1 MNSPALSVVI
11 PTYNRRA
18 SVNAAIDSALAWL
31 DALGQGEIVV
41 VDDASTDGTEA
52 AVRATYAG
60 EIEAGRLS
68 FHRLAQNGG
77 VTAAKNEGARRARGA
92 WLVFL
97 DSDDRLIRS
106 AAGPAMAAMAGAPA
120 DAPLIF
126 FRCVDESGGRLLGR
140 REAAPLRI
148 DIRTHMGAWQWGECL
163 PVVRAAAWR
172 SFPYDESLRGYE
184 GLAFGRMIRALG
196 AAVLSD
202 VAARHYDETGE
213 DRLTAAAARRRHA
226 CLHARGA
233 WRMVREFGHA
243 MPLRVRLAYLRATL
257 RAAVSCAWQRLRGQ
271 G

>member
-52 AVRATYAG
+52 AVRAAYAG
-60 EIEAGRLS
+60 EIEAGRLT

-140 REAAPLRI
+140 REDAPLRL
-148 DIRTHMGAWQWGECL
+148 DVRSHLGAWQWGECL
-163 PVVRAAAWR
+163 PAVRAEAWR
-172 SFPYDESLRGYE
+172 LYPYDETLRGYE
-184 GLAFGRMIRALG
+184 ALAFARMIQGQGKAI
-196 AAVLSD
+196 LSD
-202 VAARHYDETGE
+202 VAARHYDESGD
-213 DRLTAAAARRRHA
+213 DRLTTGVARRHHA

-233 WRMVREFGHA
+233 WRLVREFGHA
-243 MPLRVRLAYLRATL
+243 MPLRVRFAYLRAAI
-257 RAAVSCAWQRLRGQ
+257 RAGLYCAWQRIG
-271 G
+271 GGS